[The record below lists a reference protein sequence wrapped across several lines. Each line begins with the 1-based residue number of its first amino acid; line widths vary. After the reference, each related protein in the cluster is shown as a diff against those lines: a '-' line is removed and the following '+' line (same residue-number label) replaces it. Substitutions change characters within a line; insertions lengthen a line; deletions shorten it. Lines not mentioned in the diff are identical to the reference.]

1 MSYLTPRSKQAKL
14 ISCLQFDALDHQRR
28 TERGW
33 SSPSRQQFEVMCG
46 PNGAFLIG
54 DPETVV
60 SKMLDAGRALG
71 GVSRITFQMST
82 ASIETVAMKRS
93 IELGTEVAPLVRARS
108 KQQPP
113 TEKENSNAESL

>member
-1 MSYLTPRSKQAKL
+1 MSYLTHRSKQAKL

-93 IELGTEVAPLVRARS
+93 IELGTEVGATRPRTVKAA
-108 KQQPP
+108 
-113 TEKENSNAESL
+113 TAD